1 MNVRTIRF
9 TQEFTDTPGGRFK
22 QHGDFSG
29 EQFREEILRPAL
41 EQNDQV
47 ILDLN
52 GAFSFPPSFID
63 EALGVLIDQCGE
75 ELVRKK
81 LTIKLD
87 DNPHAQRKIVDTFNE
102 HAAKK
107 K

>member
-1 MNVRTIRF
+1 MKIRTIHF
-9 TQEFTDTPGGRFK
+9 TQEFTDTPGGRFRR
-22 QHGDFSG
+22 HGDFSG

-41 EQNDQV
+41 DQNDQV

-63 EALGVLIDQCGE
+63 EALGVLVDQLGE
-75 ELVRKK
+75 EVVRQK
-81 LTIKLD
+81 LKIELSG
-87 DNPHAQRKIVDTFNE
+87 NPLATRKISDSIKE

-107 K
+107 R